1 MGGADYHSLSPIIP
15 VFQHAIIPV
24 FQFISTLL
32 CQGNKKEVIMGN
44 ASVIVFLSPFS
55 KGG

>member
-32 CQGNKKEVIMGN
+32 CQGNKKEVIMGD

-55 KGG
+55 KGR